1 MCKGGKRLAVYKREL
16 VRHQS
21 REARQNVQGE
31 DLVLFLSTS
40 INFIHLMKSPLS
52 VSVQTVPPEMHWAH

>member
-31 DLVLFLSTS
+31 DLVMFLSAST
-40 INFIHLMKSPLS
+40 NFIHRMKSPFS
-52 VSVQTVPPEMHWAH
+52 VLGRTDPPEMHWAH